1 MNKIFGCVTPEV
13 RNWIYGVGMALI
25 PLLITLG
32 VLTDDIA
39 KDIALILAAVLGFT
53 SNAIAKTN
61 VTKPTALADL
71 DAKG

>member
-1 MNKIFGCVTPEV
+1 
-13 RNWIYGVGMALI
+13 MALI